1 MLHQPTELQSGS
13 VTVLRARAL
22 TVKLQNL
29 QLSSFP
35 NEDVEES
42 AMIVRGVIHRLESRN
57 KAPDCDKI
65 VFASFQACSV

>member
-1 MLHQPTELQSGS
+1 MMLYQPPELQSGS

-29 QLSSFP
+29 LLSSFP

-42 AMIVRGVIHRLESRN
+42 AMIVCGVIHRLDSR
-57 KAPDCDKI
+57 K
-65 VFASFQACSV
+65 